1 MTGWITLGAPVGVS
15 IALLT
20 LVTAQRLA
28 ELVVAKRNTARL
40 LAEGAVE
47 HGAGHYPVIVLLH
60 AVWLAG
66 LWLLAAGLEPDPL
79 LAGVY
84 LLLQAFRVWTLA
96 SIGKRWTTRVLV
108 VPGETLVVRG
118 PYRFMR
124 HPNYA
129 VVVAEILVLPLVF
142 GLHAYA
148 MVFSFLN
155 LCALAVRIRAE
166 SAALEQ
172 AVRPQ

>member
-1 MTGWITLGAPVGVS
+1 MIYPITLTTPLGLSV
-15 IALLT
+15 ALLV

-28 ELVVAKRNTARL
+28 ELVIAKRNTADL
-40 LAEGAVE
+40 LAKGAVE
-47 HGAGHYPVIVLLH
+47 YGAGHYPAIVLLH
-60 AVWLAG
+60 AAWLVG
-66 LWLLAAGLEPDPL
+66 LWLFAAGLEPNLP

-96 SIGKRWTTRVLV
+96 SIGRRWTTRIIV
-108 VPGETLVVRG
+108 VPGETLVARG

-129 VVVAEILVLPLVF
+129 VVIAEILVLPLVF

-148 MVFSFLN
+148 VLFSVLN
-155 LCALAVRIRAE
+155 ALMLWVRIGAE
-166 SAALEQ
+166 EKALSD
-172 AVRPQ
+172 VRNNA